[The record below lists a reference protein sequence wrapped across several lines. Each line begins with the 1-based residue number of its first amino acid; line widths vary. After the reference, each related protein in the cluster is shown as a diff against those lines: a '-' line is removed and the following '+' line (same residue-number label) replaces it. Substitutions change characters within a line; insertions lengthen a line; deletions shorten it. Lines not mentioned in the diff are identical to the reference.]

1 MIPRRLATTAAL
13 CVLTV
18 GNAWAQQM
26 PSRPLPSSNTPQ
38 QGVTTPATNVPQ
50 QQTVDWSAE
59 EIEAAQGALQGA
71 AEGPRCRGSAGHAV
85 ARGTECG
92 TPAPMKL
99 ISIGKSQQQVMLSPP
114 VDLTCDMIA
123 ALHKWVQQDLQPL
136 ARKNLGGALVRID
149 AMSSYSCRNAY
160 GRAKSRLS
168 EHGRVNALDI
178 GAFVTARGETARVVA
193 DWGMTARE
201 IAAAAKAGETTTAQ
215 TKTAP
220 ATEPPKH
227 TVTAGTPRAVDRP
240 VAAETARAGIAIGIP
255 GISIQMPAGFR
266 RTPVR
271 LDWYSPT
278 ASAAPSPR
286 AAMQPRPS
294 LNGKMDFLREAHH
307 AACKIFGTVLGPEAN
322 SATKTTSTWIWPIAR
337 ALPSANSRH
346 LPCGWHPHNVT

>member
-18 GNAWAQQM
+18 GNVWAQQM
-26 PSRPLPSSNTPQ
+26 PTRPLPSSNSPQ
-38 QGVTTPATNVPQ
+38 QGATTPAGSLPQ
-50 QQTVDWSAE
+50 DKPEWSAQ
-59 EIEAAQGALQGA
+59 EIELAQA
-71 AEGPRCRGSAGHAV
+71 RCAV
-85 ARGTECG
+85 LLKGLDVVAVHTAPWREGTECG

-136 ARKNLGGALVRID
+136 ARKHLGAPLTRID

-160 GRAKSRLS
+160 GRTKSRLS

-178 GAFVTARGETARVVA
+178 GAFVTARGETARVIA

-201 IAAAAKAGETTTAQ
+201 IAAAAKAGDVTAQ
-215 TKTAP
+215 SKTAP
-220 ATEPPKH
+220 ATDTPKQ
-227 TVTAGTPRAVDRP
+227 TITAGAGTPRAVDRP
-240 VAAETARAGIAIGIP
+240 AAAETARAGIAIGIP
-255 GISIQMPAGFR
+255 GISIQMPGRAPADAGQMGLVQ
-266 RTPVR
+266 PNR
-271 LDWYSPT
+271 LGGPKPQ
-278 ASAAPSPR
+278 ASDAA
-286 AAMQPRPS
+286 AAA

-322 SATKTTSTWIWPIAR
+322 SAHKNHFHVDMADRNGFTI
-337 ALPSANSRH
+337 
-346 LPCGWHPHNVT
+346 CE